1 MSPLTCHT
9 VHEALWERAGSA
21 GPAPLS
27 PVLADHLASCPVCQ
41 AEGRAVGEL
50 LATTRALPDPAPP
63 AGFWNGFDEALARR
77 IAQGDHPIVLAWRRW
92 GSRVTKIAAILVVGV
107 GLGFAAARMT
117 DGGAEER
124 VARQQDALLAR
135 LAVDARIENALAEVE
150 ERLAASAASGMVAG
164 SATPSAEN
172 AARLEELRAEREEL
186 RRLLARVVAT
196 EREAESHGFGYLDR
210 RIADIAGQPLL
221 DFIP

>member
-21 GPAPLS
+21 GPTPLS

-63 AGFWNGFDEALARR
+63 AGFWNGFDESLARR

-92 GSRVTKIAAILVVGV
+92 GGRVTKVAAILVVGV

-117 DGGAEER
+117 DGGTEER
-124 VARQQDALLAR
+124 AAREQDLAR
-135 LAVDARIENALAEVE
+135 SLAVDVRIESALAEVE

-172 AARLEELRAEREEL
+172 AAQLEELRAEREEL
-186 RRLLARVVAT
+186 RRLLTRVVAA
-196 EREAESHGFGYLDR
+196 EREAETRGFGYLDR